1 MGILMQPEMGEKE
14 KYIFRLVNGFSVTR
28 NIDSAS
34 YRHVLIFPENQRSLV
49 RLTYL
54 IIFKL
59 K

>member
-1 MGILMQPEMGEKE
+1 MQPEMGEKE

-54 IIFKL
+54 AIFKL